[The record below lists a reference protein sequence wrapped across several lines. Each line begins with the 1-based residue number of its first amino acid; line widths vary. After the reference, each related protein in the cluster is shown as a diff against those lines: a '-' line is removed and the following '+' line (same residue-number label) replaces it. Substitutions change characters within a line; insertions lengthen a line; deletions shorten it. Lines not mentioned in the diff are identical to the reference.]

1 MLTGAIDVA
10 LGAGAAG
17 VFTNSENMWNKLQKV
32 MSIKLPQFMLYLE
45 IFSLSYLFAHVYL
58 YETSVYSYQL
68 LDFGYY
74 NVS

>member
-32 MSIKLPQFMLYLE
+32 MSIKLLILLYLE
-45 IFSLSYLFAHVYL
+45 IFSLSYLFAHV
-58 YETSVYSYQL
+58 
-68 LDFGYY
+68 
-74 NVS
+74 

>member
-32 MSIKLPQFMLYLE
+32 NVHQTTAIYIISGN
-45 IFSLSYLFAHVYL
+45 IFFELFICTCVI
-58 YETSVYSYQL
+58 V
-68 LDFGYY
+68 LDFW
-74 NVS
+74 V